1 MLGLLLAWYLYDE
14 MFPYIFRFALAVLY
28 PGSHWG

>member
-1 MLGLLLAWYLYDE
+1 LYDE
-14 MFPYIFRFALAVLY
+14 MFPYIFKFALAALY

>member
-1 MLGLLLAWYLYDE
+1 LLLAWYLYDE